1 MECSHAPYKR
11 ALAQAMTDTKTS
23 NWLGH
28 MNVVQCGIINR
39 PVRCR
44 NNLSPNTMYY
54 ARPNRSS
61 YFSIFG
67 SAYRECSTE
76 FGLRV
81 AKLELKRLKLANP
94 NRVLSQEEVHYFITE
109 GDKLLNCVSNPSES
123 FNDNYISDLVNIL
136 LRDMTNSD
144 VCDDQGSI
152 GSNESMEDYDT
163 LDIWSTTPH
172 ATDNKTAPNTVELPT
187 DMSTQ
192 NVAHHNNNDDV
203 QICNNTLE
211 ATVANAVANGE
222 AKKEKDDES
231 Q

>member
-1 MECSHAPYKR
+1 
-11 ALAQAMTDTKTS
+11 MTDTNKS

-28 MNVVQCGIINR
+28 MYVVQCGINNR

-81 AKLELKRLKLANP
+81 AKLALKRLKLAEP
-94 NRVLSQEEVHYFITE
+94 NRLLSQEEVHYLITE
-109 GDKLLNCVSNPSES
+109 GDKLFNRVSNSSEP
-123 FNDNYISDLVNIL
+123 FYDDCISDLVNIL

-144 VCDDQGSI
+144 VCDDQESLIGDEVGSI
-152 GSNESMEDYDT
+152 GSNESMEGKHCF
-163 LDIWSTTPH
+163 LFLF
-172 ATDNKTAPNTVELPT
+172 TAVCTVLLLY
-187 DMSTQ
+187 S
-192 NVAHHNNNDDV
+192 
-203 QICNNTLE
+203 
-211 ATVANAVANGE
+211 
-222 AKKEKDDES
+222 
-231 Q
+231 